1 MLLLLGGRNGGV
13 RLLRSWEERLR
24 RRVRRVHAVQ
34 AGLDK
39 VGAGGDGVG
48 ERQQLDVGIT
58 TVIGRILNEVSVIKE
73 GIKVAHCA
81 TKGEKK

>member
-1 MLLLLGGRNGGV
+1 M
-13 RLLRSWEERLR
+13 R

-39 VGAGGDGVG
+39 VSASGDRVG
-48 ERQQLDVGIT
+48 ERQQLDVGIAA
-58 TVIGRILNEVSVIKE
+58 VIGRILNEVSVIKE

-81 TKGEKK
+81 TKGKK